1 MRQLTLNEL
10 EDKFRDYI
18 SDVEYCE
25 FSDVITKLT
34 QLINFLKHQNISN
47 RILERIESDYSEI
60 KTKLPSDNNNLNW
73 TDKQKITQG
82 LFTPDMQGA
91 FAYFTILSKFN
102 QEDKSTPHYIQ
113 LARDWYDRGKDFYE
127 YQRYFNTNFLNPFK
141 DLFLWYIY
149 ESKTE
154 STSDYFSYKSR
165 DEIKDQLVDLKEM
178 LLKQGYGQ
186 QIIFDEIEEL
196 KELTERVNKKNWFEL
211 IKGKFIDLALSGV
224 ISIETAKKIIEIL
237 TGSEMNLLK

>member
-1 MRQLTLNEL
+1 MRQLTLIEL
-10 EDKFRDYI
+10 DDKFRDYI
-18 SDVEYCE
+18 FDVECCE
-25 FSDVITKLT
+25 FLDVIVKLT

-47 RILERIESDYSEI
+47 RIFERIESDYSEI

-73 TDKQKITQG
+73 SDKEKIIQG

-102 QEDKSTPHYIQ
+102 QENKSTPHYIQ
-113 LARDWYDRGKDFYE
+113 LSRDWYGRGKDFYE

-141 DLFLWYIY
+141 DLLLWYIY

-154 STSDYFSYKSR
+154 SNLDYFSYKSFNVIT
-165 DEIKDQLVDLKEM
+165 EQLSDLKEM

-186 QIIFDEIEEL
+186 QIIFDEIEDS
-196 KELTERVNKKNWFEL
+196 KKLTERLNKR
-211 IKGKFIDLALSGV
+211 
-224 ISIETAKKIIEIL
+224 
-237 TGSEMNLLK
+237 TGLN